1 MRSKAAKMNIEK
13 SIIPSI
19 ASRSVSR
26 VISFTSGKG
35 GVGKTSLVVNIGLGL
50 SRLGKSVLILD
61 GDLGLANVDVL
72 LGIRPPY
79 TLADFFS
86 GKRSLQDIIV
96 SGPEGLSIIPATS
109 GKESICNLDSTQR
122 MMLLQAVDEMPFTFD
137 YILVDTPAGI
147 GPDVLYLNGA
157 SGEIVCVVTPE
168 PTSLTDA
175 YALIKILAKDY
186 GERSFSVIS
195 NNVRGAEEGDRT
207 FNRLQRAVERFLHI
221 ELKYLGFVPHDDVLC
236 EAVRSQRALLE
247 LFPSS
252 AAGRSITALADR
264 IDSSFFEH
272 KVKGGMQFFF
282 RQLLNLSPEQDY
294 V

>member
-1 MRSKAAKMNIEK
+1 MTIEK
-13 SIIPSI
+13 TITRSL
-19 ASRSVSR
+19 ASQTVSR

-35 GVGKTSLVVNIGLGL
+35 GVGKTSIVVNVGLAL
-50 SRLGKSVLILD
+50 TRLGKSVLIID

-72 LGIRPPY
+72 FGIRPVY

-86 GKRSLQDIIV
+86 GKRTLQEVVV
-96 SGPEGLSIIPATS
+96 SGPEGLAIIPAAS
-109 GKESICNLDSTQR
+109 GNESICNLDSQQR
-122 MMLLQAVDEMPFTFD
+122 MMLLQAVDEMPYGFD
-137 YILVDTPAGI
+137 YILIDTPAGI
-147 GPDVLYLNGA
+147 GPDVMYLNGA
-157 SGEIVCVVTPE
+157 SGEIVCVITPE

-175 YALIKILAKDY
+175 YALIKILAREY

-195 NNVRGAEEGDRT
+195 NNVTGALEGNRT
-207 FNRLQRAVERFLHI
+207 FSRLQRAVERFLHV

-247 LFPSS
+247 IFPSS
-252 AAGRSITALADR
+252 AAGRSITALAER
-264 IDSSFFEH
+264 IEASFYER

-282 RQLLNLSPEQDY
+282 RQLLNLGPEQDC